1 MSPKQQRGEATVEQL
16 LNAALRVYSASGEQG
31 LTVAAITRESG
42 VSLGSLY
49 HHFGSV
55 DGLMD
60 ALLTRWLGRLLGELV
75 AALEHTRTPHTG
87 IRALVR
93 AYLNFVQEHREA
105 ALLLHS
111 SYADRRGMA
120 DGKRLRDA
128 QEARLSPLGQWAD
141 RYVARGDLAPL
152 PVPLLESLILGPVVG
167 VARRWLSGVEDV
179 DLDQA
184 AVLLPERIWRS
195 VSAGG

>member
-16 LNAALRVYSASGEQG
+16 LDAALRVYAESGEQG
-31 LTVAAITRESG
+31 LTVAAITRASG

-55 DGLMD
+55 DGLMN

-75 AALEHTRTPHTG
+75 TALEHTRTAHTG

-93 AYLNFVQEHREA
+93 AYLNFVQEHRDA

-111 SYADRRGMA
+111 SYADRQAMA

-128 QEARLSPLGQWAD
+128 QEARLSPLAEWAG
-141 RYVARGDLAPL
+141 RYVAAGDLAPL
-152 PVPLLESLILGPVVG
+152 PAPLLESLVLGPVTG
-167 VARRWLSGVEDV
+167 VARRWLSGIDDV

-195 VSAGG
+195 VAAQG

>member
-16 LNAALRVYSASGEQG
+16 LDAALRVYGESGEQG
-31 LTVAAITRESG
+31 LTVAAITRASG

-49 HHFGSV
+49 HHFGGV
-55 DGLMD
+55 DGLMN

-75 AALEHTRTPHTG
+75 ASLEHTRTAHTG

-93 AYLNFVQEHREA
+93 TYLNFVQEHREA

-111 SYADRRGMA
+111 SYADRQGMA

-128 QEARLSPLGQWAD
+128 QEARLSPLAEWAG
-141 RYVARGDLAPL
+141 RYVDSGDLAAL
-152 PVPLLESLILGPVVG
+152 PAPLLESLILGPVIG
-167 VARRWLSGVEDV
+167 VARRWLSGIDDV

-184 AVLLPERIWRS
+184 AVLLPERIWRA
-195 VSAGG
+195 VAG